1 MNFLKYFTVLFISF
15 SFVLSNYTGVNK
27 KEPFSFQKEKQ
38 GSVIK
43 SENNNLK
50 KELIQLENE
59 FKGDYDEIK
68 THYKSKITSIK
79 DMQKSE
85 IQALKKNYNNRRKA
99 IYKKYGVKPP
109 KNQDNNSM
117 NNSDVYSPKNKDTV
131 KSPYKKLKK

>member
-1 MNFLKYFTVLFISF
+1 MSIFSYLTIILISF
-15 SFVLSNYTGVNK
+15 SVLTSNYTGVNK
-27 KEPFSFQKEKQ
+27 KEPFSFQKKKQ
-38 GSVIK
+38 GSVIT

-50 KELIQLENE
+50 KELIQLEND

-85 IQALKKNYNNRRKA
+85 IQALKKNYNNRRNA

-109 KNQDNNSM
+109 KNKDNNSDIY
-117 NNSDVYSPKNKDTV
+117 NPKNKDSV

>member
-1 MNFLKYFTVLFISF
+1 MNFFSNLTIILISF
-15 SFVLSNYTGVNK
+15 SFLMSDYTGVKK
-27 KEPFSFQKEKQ
+27 KEPFSFQKKKQ
-38 GSVIK
+38 GSVIT

-50 KELIQLENE
+50 KDLIQLENE

-68 THYKSKITSIK
+68 THYKAKVTSIK

-109 KNQDNNSM
+109 KNNDNNTDSY
-117 NNSDVYSPKNKDTV
+117 NPKNKDTV